1 MIFGLLE
8 SILAFEEV
16 QFFDSANLVL
26 GSVGQFW
33 ALRLSEEIDSQKPII
48 DS

>member
-8 SILAFEEV
+8 SILAFEEG

-33 ALRLSEEIDSQKPII
+33 ALRPSEEIDSQKPII